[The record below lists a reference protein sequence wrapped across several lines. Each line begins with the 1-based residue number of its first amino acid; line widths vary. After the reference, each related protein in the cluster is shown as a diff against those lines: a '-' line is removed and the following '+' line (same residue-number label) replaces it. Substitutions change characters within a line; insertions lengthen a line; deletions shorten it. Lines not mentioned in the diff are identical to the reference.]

1 MNIFPYNTFLLTF
14 SAVCLHYNSLQD
26 NYTALHLAVEA
37 GKPAVVETLLGHG
50 ATVHIKGAYRVLIP
64 PIPTKGSF
72 MSKVL
77 TWRLSTF

>member
-1 MNIFPYNTFLLTF
+1 M
-14 SAVCLHYNSLQD
+14 
-26 NYTALHLAVEA
+26 EA

-50 ATVHIKGAYRVLIP
+50 ATVHIKGEHRVLIP
-64 PIPTKGSF
+64 PIPTKEAF